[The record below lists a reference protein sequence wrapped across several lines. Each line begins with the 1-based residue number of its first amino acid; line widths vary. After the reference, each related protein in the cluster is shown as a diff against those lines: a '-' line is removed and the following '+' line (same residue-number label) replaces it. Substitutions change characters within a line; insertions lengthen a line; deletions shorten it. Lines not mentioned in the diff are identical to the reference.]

1 MDFVAVH
8 PPLPAGLDFGIDA
21 LRFASVL
28 PLWSAP
34 LRQQIGFVAALQVA
48 VVVLP
53 ERLRTGAV
61 MAVKIPDPL
70 ERFRPAG
77 LHGFIFRY
85 QKSPLLKVIPF
96 NCPVVAIVAHRILL
110 SGDLISEFVNLHSN
124 DVERAGILKASARRG
139 RPA

>member
-1 MDFVAVH
+1 
-8 PPLPAGLDFGIDA
+8 
-21 LRFASVL
+21 
-28 PLWSAP
+28 
-34 LRQQIGFVAALQVA
+34 
-48 VVVLP
+48 
-53 ERLRTGAV
+53 

-139 RPA
+139 RPACPAADRSAPGWLSQAASSLPGSRRCSWYGPGRAIPGF

>member
-1 MDFVAVH
+1 
-8 PPLPAGLDFGIDA
+8 
-21 LRFASVL
+21 
-28 PLWSAP
+28 
-34 LRQQIGFVAALQVA
+34 
-48 VVVLP
+48 
-53 ERLRTGAV
+53 

-110 SGDLISEFVNLHSN
+110 SGDLISEFVNLHSC
-124 DVERAGILKASARRG
+124 EEPTGRANARPMTGSATLAMKG
-139 RPA
+139 RPNPSHLEMLAQLQALRLVVRSDA

>member
-1 MDFVAVH
+1 
-8 PPLPAGLDFGIDA
+8 
-21 LRFASVL
+21 
-28 PLWSAP
+28 
-34 LRQQIGFVAALQVA
+34 
-48 VVVLP
+48 
-53 ERLRTGAV
+53 

-124 DVERAGILKASARRG
+124 DEKSRPGPTDPGWRARTGAAGGCRVRRHGRARTAPTSCR
-139 RPA
+139 

>member
-1 MDFVAVH
+1 
-8 PPLPAGLDFGIDA
+8 
-21 LRFASVL
+21 
-28 PLWSAP
+28 
-34 LRQQIGFVAALQVA
+34 
-48 VVVLP
+48 
-53 ERLRTGAV
+53 

-110 SGDLISEFVNLHSN
+110 SGDLISEFVNLHNCEERSDEAIHLSVMPRYGLLRCARNDGAAVSASN
-124 DVERAGILKASARRG
+124 TGSRHRPRPDRQRSAPPAAAVWRSARRRRPSASVPDAG
-139 RPA
+139 RR

>member
-1 MDFVAVH
+1 
-8 PPLPAGLDFGIDA
+8 
-21 LRFASVL
+21 
-28 PLWSAP
+28 
-34 LRQQIGFVAALQVA
+34 
-48 VVVLP
+48 
-53 ERLRTGAV
+53 

-110 SGDLISEFVNLHSN
+110 SGDLISEFVNLHNCEPPGRANARPMTGSAKQSMAPRKERVDCSSLAFLAMTALNQN
-124 DVERAGILKASARRG
+124 D
-139 RPA
+139 